1 MVASHVQFSFHDDLM
16 HFDERH
22 FRVINKDTVSKW
34 FGLIKKINFLDYT
47 SIKYF
52 SLQNFSQITSPAFDL
67 KTQQLMSVCLS
78 QVANLDIWFDTT
90 HMGMHGL
97 LYKWTEL
104 LYLTCPHE
112 ADLLTLIMSQKPTQY
127 L

>member
-1 MVASHVQFSFHDDLM
+1 MAASHVQFSLQDDLM

-22 FRVINKDTVSKW
+22 FLAINKDTESKW

-67 KTQQLMSVCLS
+67 KTQQLMSVCIS

-90 HMGMHGL
+90 HMGM
-97 LYKWTEL
+97 
-104 LYLTCPHE
+104 
-112 ADLLTLIMSQKPTQY
+112 
-127 L
+127 